1 MLQRFKN
8 LTLADRLE
16 TLKKCEDEFIEFLAE
31 AVVNILQ
38 GVVPGIIRKDV
49 AKFRP
54 QIVRIISSKTS
65 LAEQR
70 AIFSSKKGL
79 LLLDVIIEHVIQY
92 FLN

>member
-1 MLQRFKN
+1 M
-8 LTLADRLE
+8 
-16 TLKKCEDEFIEFLAE
+16 LKKCEDKFIEFLAE

-38 GVVPGIIRKDV
+38 GVVPGVMRKDI
-49 AKFRP
+49 AKFKP

-70 AIFSSKKGL
+70 AIFSSQKGL
-79 LLLDVIIEHVIQY
+79 LLLDVIVEHVIRY